1 MVLSQLERPRARG
14 GGGSDGDDLG
24 HAFARRPVRARRKV
38 GAEPSVVEM
47 SVGVDQARQGQ
58 REGDSWV
65 GGASTW
71 YARSSLVSVPFGF
84 RPQSLQGNYLSILR
98 LLDMSVNLVFNCHLG
113 PGLEISFVGLGPS
126 GAWLAPC
133 AQDAVV
139 ISERPGGSKEVLL
152 VLAHHES
159 ELRAPAC
166 GVGISGGS
174 RLFNFGPAFRSTAWR
189 RLVLSTPRRRRMSVD
204 LVRIVDSIHRDKNIS
219 KDILFE
225 GIQSA
230 LTTAARKHYPEAA
243 EIEVRIDPDSG
254 AIEATK
260 DGVKMDPSEL
270 GRIAAQ
276 TAKQVIIQKIREAE
290 RDSLFDEFEDQRSDL
305 VTGTVQRF
313 EGGAVIVNLGKTDA
327 ILPRSEQIPGESYHP
342 NERIR
347 AIILDVRKVGQ
358 RVKII
363 LSRTHP
369 DFVRRLF
376 ELEIPEIADQ
386 IIAIRALAREAGY
399 RSKVAVTSI
408 DTKVDAV
415 GACVGVRGTRIKNI
429 VDELGGER
437 IDIVRWN
444 ESLQVLIPNAL
455 QPAEIDEVML
465 CHLLGRGIV
474 LVRDDQLSLA
484 IGRRGQ
490 NVRLAS
496 KLVGW
501 DIEIM
506 TAEELEEVIEKA
518 VKAFEKIEVV
528 DVELAERLVE
538 QGILSY
544 DDLSVME
551 ITDLVNT
558 IEGLTEEQA
567 TEIVARAEVLAEE
580 QTDELPRRKGSRGSA
595 ASEPARSSIPWKK
608 ENRIAPQTRRPS
620 AQERRRRVCGA
631 EMPMIQEDTADAA
644 IGELDSA
651 LPTELASEIDGES
664 FPDDGPDSERDEAS
678 EEEIHDV
685 ALAAESS
692 SYSPQGHEVTSPPS
706 EHDQGAGIRIVTEAV
721 EQTAPEHAAGCTRIE
736 LPNGPSQKDGRIGR
750 ATILLRSAAKCRRFD
765 GARTSR
771 HAAPGPGLGQPATDW
786 FPSSASSARNSR
798 AGLAYYR

>member
-1 MVLSQLERPRARG
+1 
-14 GGGSDGDDLG
+14 
-24 HAFARRPVRARRKV
+24 
-38 GAEPSVVEM
+38 
-47 SVGVDQARQGQ
+47 
-58 REGDSWV
+58 
-65 GGASTW
+65 
-71 YARSSLVSVPFGF
+71 
-84 RPQSLQGNYLSILR
+84 
-98 LLDMSVNLVFNCHLG
+98 
-113 PGLEISFVGLGPS
+113 
-126 GAWLAPC
+126 
-133 AQDAVV
+133 
-139 ISERPGGSKEVLL
+139 
-152 VLAHHES
+152 
-159 ELRAPAC
+159 
-166 GVGISGGS
+166 
-174 RLFNFGPAFRSTAWR
+174 
-189 RLVLSTPRRRRMSVD
+189 MSVD

-230 LTTAARKHYPEAA
+230 LTTAARKHYPEAG

-290 RDSLFDEFEDQRSDL
+290 RDSLFDEFEDQRGDL

-465 CHLLGRGIV
+465 CHLLGRAIV

-506 TAEELEEVIEKA
+506 TAEELDEVIEKA
-518 VKAFEKIEVV
+518 VKAFEKIDVV
-528 DVELAERLVE
+528 DTELAERLVE

-551 ITDLVNT
+551 IADLVNT

-567 TEIVARAEVLAEE
+567 VEIVARAEVLAEE
-580 QTDELPRRKGSRGSA
+580 QTEDLPRRKGSRAS
-595 ASEPARSSIPWKK
+595 ASEPSVAVETLRGGRR
-608 ENRIAPQTRRPS
+608 RIGRRVVGRRRPRTL
-620 AQERRRRVCGA
+620 A
-631 EMPMIQEDTADAA
+631 TANTRTSPDVDSEVSPDIPDAA
-644 IGELDSA
+644 TAEPVRPCLPNRLTRSPANHPHDDS
-651 LPTELASEIDGES
+651 T
-664 FPDDGPDSERDEAS
+664 DSERDEAS
-678 EEEIHDV
+678 EDEIHDV
-685 ALAAESS
+685 ALAVETS

-706 EHDQGAGIRIVTEAV
+706 DDDQGETHSDRDRSGRAERAGTSGRRVA
-721 EQTAPEHAAGCTRIE
+721 RIE
-736 LPNGPSQKDGRIGR
+736 TR
-750 ATILLRSAAKCRRFD
+750 AVV
-765 GARTSR
+765 
-771 HAAPGPGLGQPATDW
+771 APA
-786 FPSSASSARNSR
+786 
-798 AGLAYYR
+798 